1 MIAAWRQL
9 SVAIPIR
16 IYGDGPLLADLQAQC
31 SQLSPRG
38 ISFAGRVSR
47 HELLCA
53 MKKARFLVFPSE
65 WYECFPMTLVEAFAC
80 GVPVVAS
87 RLGAAQEIVEEGSTG
102 LFFNPGDSNDLARKV
117 EWAWTH
123 PREMTEM
130 GKAARKEYELKY
142 TPEVNLRLLMQV
154 YERAMQAQGRESAA
168 QSLPETLS
176 NHLLLD

>member
-1 MIAAWRQL
+1 M
-9 SVAIPIR
+9 
-16 IYGDGPLLADLQAQC
+16 LADLQAQC
-31 SQLSPRG
+31 SQLSLRG

-154 YERAMQAQGRESAA
+154 YERAMQAQGRERAV